1 MTSESRDLNNL
12 IASIQKLRD
21 DLIVQREN
29 AEKEIDRTEKRM
41 SELDIVLETLKKR
54 KERMKELLVK
64 DKAAGVS
71 GGV

>member
-21 DLIVQREN
+21 DLIAQRVN